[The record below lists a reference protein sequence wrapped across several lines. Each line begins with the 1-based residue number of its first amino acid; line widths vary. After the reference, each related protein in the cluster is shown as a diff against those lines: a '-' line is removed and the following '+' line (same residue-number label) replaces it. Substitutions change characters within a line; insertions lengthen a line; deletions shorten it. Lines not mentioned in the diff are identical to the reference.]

1 MATALAAV
9 ATARTRRRWTRRRRR
24 GRRGW
29 RWRRR
34 WRRCSKH
41 GYQGVEPKQQRH
53 KCQTCTRMWKRQQ
66 TLTLLKLAETT
77 SAHSKASN
85 LQSLSRAGE
94 VCMCA
99 DDLLTIRW
107 CTLTHQSHPPEQH
120 HSSVN
125 SWAFDDLS
133 ETTEFFCE
141 FLLFLDEDQD
151 SRLDFFVSPET
162 SSIKHW

>member
-1 MATALAAV
+1 
-9 ATARTRRRWTRRRRR
+9 
-24 GRRGW
+24 
-29 RWRRR
+29 
-34 WRRCSKH
+34 
-41 GYQGVEPKQQRH
+41 
-53 KCQTCTRMWKRQQ
+53 MWKRQQ

-151 SRLDFFVSPET
+151 FRVYFFVSLET